1 MILVVIIITMVK
13 MMMVMRMVMMTM
25 TVFLVCTYSKGSS
38 LTMPALE
45 RGNELYGF
53 FRIDSGT
60 FLKIESW
67 PLLIIK
73 SSTGVSGL
81 FPALSWKSNKMWVF
95 FILLVHGRDV
105 NRNIYSIF
113 LFKFDFIVSLKFI
126 LSRELF
132 YLRLLTG
139 LSKLWYLKSEMLWR
153 KM

>member
-1 MILVVIIITMVK
+1 MILMVMIITMIK
-13 MMMVMRMVMMTM
+13 LMMMMVMMTM
-25 TVFLVCTYSKGSS
+25 TVFLVRTYSKGSS

-60 FLKIESW
+60 FLKIESL
-67 PLLIIK
+67 PSRIRN
-73 SSTGVSGL
+73 STGFSGL
-81 FPALSWKSNKMWVF
+81 FPENQTKFGV
-95 FILLVHGRDV
+95 FILLVHGRDG
-105 NRNIYSIF
+105 NRNVHSIF
-113 LFKFDFIVSLKFI
+113 LFKCDFIVSLKFI

>member
-1 MILVVIIITMVK
+1 MILVMMTITMV
-13 MMMVMRMVMMTM
+13 MMMRMVMMIVKMTM

-60 FLKIESW
+60 FLKIESL
-67 PLLIIK
+67 PSRIRN
-73 SSTGVSGL
+73 STGFSGL
-81 FPALSWKSNKMWVF
+81 FPENQTKFGV
-95 FILLVHGRDV
+95 FILLVHGRDG
-105 NRNIYSIF
+105 NRNVHSIF
-113 LFKFDFIVSLKFI
+113 LFKCDFIVSLKFI

-139 LSKLWYLKSEMLWR
+139 LSKL
-153 KM
+153 